1 VIRTGKRHP
10 AQAAARIGAAVVVL
24 VGALALAACGDGTD
38 TTGGPGGGLEDATL
52 VLDFVPGPVHAG
64 IYAAL
69 AAGYYE
75 DAGID
80 LEIIEPTST
89 ADTLKLIDAGKAD
102 FGLADGIDV
111 AAQIADGRGAKG
123 IVAIVQRP
131 LGGLITLARSGYE
144 SPADLEGGTVGVTGV
159 PSDLAVMRTMI
170 AAAGGDPSA
179 VKVVTIGFNGVQALE
194 AGKIDAFTG
203 YLPADGVQV
212 EADGYPTTSFKLD
225 AYGGPSYP
233 GLVAF
238 STVDRISSD
247 PDLMR
252 GFVSATVRGY
262 EDVLADPQAGLD
274 ALLDRNPA
282 IPERFA
288 RASLDAYLPL
298 FAAGPGAFGSF
309 DDGDLRALSRFM
321 VENGLARQP
330 IPPGRFATNGFV
342 ARSG

>member
-1 VIRTGKRHP
+1 V
-10 AQAAARIGAAVVVL
+10 AALVAVAAI
-24 VGALALAACGDGTD
+24 ALAACGGDGSGSAD
-38 TTGGPGGGLEDATL
+38 DGSGNRRADATL

-64 IYAAL
+64 IYDAVAN
-69 AAGYYE
+69 GYYE

-111 AAQIADGRGAKG
+111 AGQIAAGRGAKG
-123 IVAIVQRP
+123 IMAIVQRP
-131 LGGLITLARSGYE
+131 LGGLITLHRSGFD

-179 VKVVTIGFNGVQALE
+179 VKVITIGFNGVQALE

-212 EADGYPTTSFKLD
+212 ETDGYPTTSFKLD

-238 STVDRISSD
+238 STADRISSD

-298 FAAGPGAFGSF
+298 FAAGPGELGSF

-321 VENGLARQP
+321 VENGLAPEP
-330 IPPGRFATNGFV
+330 IPPGRFATDGFV
-342 ARSG
+342 EGSG